1 MELYSPPYLFAGPR
15 PTISSSPPVVTLPE
29 TFEIGTPD
37 AAEIRTVALARCGS
51 STHAFNGDQ
60 RWIGLSIASRTGS
73 SVTVVSPPDARVAQP
88 GQYLLFL
95 LNEAGVP
102 SVGKFVRI
110 QSSNAPTIA
119 LLRPSSGPAAGGT
132 AVTLSG
138 TNFIAGAAVTVG
150 GAPGGAVAV
159 ADETRITFS
168 TPALPAGTLHPVVAS
183 NPGGASVTRAKA
195 WLADF
200 LDVPAAHPLHDF
212 VASVFR
218 AGITAGCGGGN
229 FCPGQPI
236 TRAQM
241 AVFLL
246 KTTHGPGWTP
256 PAATGAVFADVPA
269 GAFAAAWIERLAAE
283 GITSGCGG
291 GNFCPSDPV
300 TRGQMSVFL
309 LRAENGPGYLP
320 PPAVGLFADV
330 PAASPFAR
338 FIERL
343 AARKITAGCGGGNFC
358 PGDPVTRGQMAAFL
372 VKTFHLP

>member
-1 MELYSPPYLFAGPR
+1 
-15 PTISSSPPVVTLPE
+15 
-29 TFEIGTPD
+29 
-37 AAEIRTVALARCGS
+37 
-51 STHAFNGDQ
+51 
-60 RWIGLSIASRTGS
+60 
-73 SVTVVSPPDARVAQP
+73 
-88 GQYLLFL
+88 
-95 LNEAGVP
+95 
-102 SVGKFVRI
+102 
-110 QSSNAPTIA
+110 
-119 LLRPSSGPAAGGT
+119 
-132 AVTLSG
+132 
-138 TNFIAGAAVTVG
+138 
-150 GAPGGAVAV
+150 
-159 ADETRITFS
+159 
-168 TPALPAGTLHPVVAS
+168 
-183 NPGGASVTRAKA
+183 
-195 WLADF
+195 
-200 LDVPAAHPLHDF
+200 
-212 VASVFR
+212 
-218 AGITAGCGGGN
+218 
-229 FCPGQPI
+229 
-236 TRAQM
+236 M